1 MFKTV
6 DIFDHSPAKSIHLSD
21 LTETTILREKLEA
34 SERNYHSLEK
44 SHRNVLLETTQLSEN
59 LHKLTLELN
68 SLKAKDHENQTI
80 NDELRRDNEFL
91 ARSCNDMKLRLEHS
105 SFHQRPN
112 FETENLHEKRD
123 IFSSQTMRT
132 LHFSE
137 DTQRPPKNSVEL
149 EALIVLLKAEN
160 DRLHGVCEDLSNQ
173 LHART
178 DLVSQDPA
186 NRIFTQFGEQIGL
199 HSDIHAWKGRFY
211 EIERN
216 FSSVNT
222 ELGQCRERLAMFM
235 RENEALKINLRE
247 KEEEN
252 KRIVGEWRECERMA
266 GMVPEMNDRLQRMM
280 GENERLKSVIM
291 NRCRDLTRESWN
303 F

>member
-6 DIFDHSPAKSIHLSD
+6 DILDHSPTKSIHFTD

-44 SHRNVLLETTQLSEN
+44 SHRNVLLETAQQGEE

-68 SLKAKDHENQTI
+68 SLKAKDQEHQRI

-91 ARSCNDMKLRLEHS
+91 ARSCNDLKLRLEHS
-105 SFHQRPN
+105 HINQRLT
-112 FETENLHEKRD
+112 FENENLHERRD

-132 LHFSE
+132 SRPSE
-137 DTQRPPKNSVEL
+137 EFPKKSVEL

-173 LHART
+173 MHARN
-178 DLVSQDPA
+178 DLMSQDPSS
-186 NRIFTQFGEQIGL
+186 RIFTQFGEQIGL
-199 HSDIHAWKGRFY
+199 HSDLQAWKGRFY

-216 FSSVNT
+216 FSIVNT
-222 ELGQCRERLAMFM
+222 ELNQCRERLAMIM

-252 KRIVGEWRECERMA
+252 KRVVGEWRECERMA

>member
-1 MFKTV
+1 M
-6 DIFDHSPAKSIHLSD
+6 
-21 LTETTILREKLEA
+21 
-34 SERNYHSLEK
+34 
-44 SHRNVLLETTQLSEN
+44 LLETAQLGEN

-68 SLKAKDHENQTI
+68 TLKAKDHENQRI

-105 SFHQRPN
+105 NLNQKLK
-112 FETENLHEKRD
+112 FETENIHERRD
-123 IFSSQTMRT
+123 IFSSQTMRASR
-132 LHFSE
+132 FSE
-137 DTQRPPKNSVEL
+137 DTLRLSKNTIEL
-149 EALIVLLKAEN
+149 EALIVLLKTEN
-160 DRLHGVCEDLSNQ
+160 DRLHGVCEDLSNKM
-173 LHART
+173 HAR
-178 DLVSQDPA
+178 DDFVSQDPS

-199 HSDIHAWKGRFY
+199 HSDIQAWKGRFY

-216 FSSVNT
+216 FSIVNT
-222 ELGQCRERLAMFM
+222 ELGQCRERLAIVM

-252 KRIVGEWRECERMA
+252 RRIVGQLRECERMA

-291 NRCRDLTRESWN
+291 NRCRDLTKEGWN